1 VKAKVRATN
10 WRTGKPSD
18 NPSHNIDHI
27 WELNL
32 MKLFFESV
40 LPTQKKPSGTL
51 TCADF
56 DAAFIVPG
64 SKPADKPIQ
73 QLYARMPQALLG
85 KTATMDTLEFSG
97 TSVELNSKKGR
108 ILVPKEP
115 DGSGTSLSSA
125 AQGYTLRNTKDKV
138 HALRTVGTAFD
149 FMNDAAITALFNR
162 AQTRLKDYLK
172 EVDAQLA
179 TSKVNLSRPD
189 FKWATEFQTWMGKH
203 LNASCDDS
211 NDWVQSVLREVKK
224 EISKMPQQTAARK
237 TDRQM
242 HETYLITFMNSKYS
256 KKEHY
261 KLNWKA

>member
-1 VKAKVRATN
+1 MN
-10 WRTGKPSD
+10 
-18 NPSHNIDHI
+18 
-27 WELNL
+27 
-32 MKLFFESV
+32 LFFESV

-56 DAAFIVPG
+56 DASFIVPG

-85 KTATMDTLEFSG
+85 KTATINTLEFAG

-108 ILVPKEP
+108 ILVPKEA
-115 DGSGTSLSSA
+115 DGSATSLSSA
-125 AQGYTLRNTKDKV
+125 AHGYTLRNTKDKL

-149 FMNDAAITALFNR
+149 FM
-162 AQTRLKDYLK
+162 K

-179 TSKVNLSRPD
+179 TSKVNSSRPD

-203 LNASCDDS
+203 LDASCDDS

-224 EISKMPQQTAARK
+224 EISKMPQQTAAQK